1 MVRKFVLILGLVAIA
16 CPCSRAQDR
25 EYVTP
30 LPARDGAVASAPVQP
45 RHHVRNE
52 GGSDGAGL
60 CVISS
65 ILANGMYQG
74 VPGFSRTGHDEWT
87 SEDAP
92 GKGSALWLAAKAAPG
107 GYSPEKLQKL
117 VDRVVPGERY
127 ASHVGT
133 DPEVLDR
140 LSRDGYPIAV
150 TMNTGELYQNKPIH
164 HFVSLL
170 HYRTDGAACFM
181 DNNDKPGVYR
191 WLSAN
196 TFGRRTL
203 DGGVLWA
210 WIWTRKPPAGG
221 QTAFILLAA
230 ALIIV
235 IKASRRNPRNR
246 QEQDHE
252 TITGSLNRFA
262 GVRTSSG

>member
-1 MVRKFVLILGLVAIA
+1 MTRKLALIFGLVAIA
-16 CPCSRAQDR
+16 CPETFAQDR
-25 EYVTP
+25 EIVTHQ
-30 LPARDGAVASAPVQP
+30 PAHRGEVASAPVQP
-45 RHHVRNE
+45 HHHVRNE

-74 VPGFSRTGHDEWT
+74 VPGFDQSGYDEWT
-87 SEDAP
+87 ESSKP
-92 GKGSALWLAAKAAPG
+92 GKGSALWRAAKKAPG
-107 GYSPEKLQKL
+107 GYSPEKLQRL
-117 VDRVVPGERY
+117 VDRVVPGEKY

-150 TMNTGELYQNKPIH
+150 TMNTGELYQGKPIH

-170 HYRTDGAACFM
+170 HYRSDGAACFM

-191 WLSAN
+191 WLAAR
-196 TFGRRTL
+196 TFAGRSI

-210 WIWTRKPPAGG
+210 WIWTRKAPSGSQG
-221 QTAFILLAA
+221 VLILLAA
-230 ALIIV
+230 VLIIV
-235 IKASRRNPRNR
+235 VKAKRRKQRDG
-246 QEQDHE
+246 QSYEQA
-252 TITGSLNRFA
+252 TSLFA
-262 GVRTSSG
+262 RDLTLRASPG